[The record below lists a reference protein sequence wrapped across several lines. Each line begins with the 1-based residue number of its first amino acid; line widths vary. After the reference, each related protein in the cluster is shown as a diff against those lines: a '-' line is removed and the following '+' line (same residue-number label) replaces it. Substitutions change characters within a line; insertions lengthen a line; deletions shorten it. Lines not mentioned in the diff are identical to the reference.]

1 MSQSSHL
8 TIGMMAGPTGCKV
21 EGPERLREV
30 LGELVARRR
39 GGTVPA
45 CPLIEVLYTE
55 APGSRGAP
63 AGAGPALHGGER

>member
-8 TIGMMAGPTGCKV
+8 TIGMMARHSGCKA
-21 EGPERLREV
+21 EGPERPREV

-45 CPLIEVLYTE
+45 RPLIETLYTE

-63 AGAGPALHGGER
+63 AGAGAALHGGER